1 VILLFLAVEG
11 PGEIETETG
20 KIDRDRGNERNALVG
35 RSEKHV
41 ELKLTGFTLL
51 KNLFRVEG
59 AQAVEEGAGI
69 EESGV
74 EEVGR
79 KAAGLGLKFAKAK
92 HAGLQCKFNKVVFE
106 SRHLG
111 VADRIAEGLL
121 RG

>member
-1 VILLFLAVEG
+1 M
-11 PGEIETETG
+11 
-20 KIDRDRGNERNALVG
+20 
-35 RSEKHV
+35 SEKHV